1 PSSFWPG
8 VKRRVVELGP
18 SYLDRNTSQGR
29 RNQSQSNRSQKLS
42 SRSRRRTSLHRR
54 AGITRRTATSNSAA
68 MRCEVRTQNRWPTTW
83 LNRGTYMTIPV
94 AIRTS
99 TADATDQC
107 RVFSVADARIGV
119 IAAGLPVAG
128 MRGVHSGDPPQPLDP
143 LVAVVKRHDQ
153 SRRRTAFRAEG
164 CVRKPEGDD
173 DVRLQRSRHIE
184 VVDICAVR

>member
-1 PSSFWPG
+1 
-8 VKRRVVELGP
+8 
-18 SYLDRNTSQGR
+18 
-29 RNQSQSNRSQKLS
+29 
-42 SRSRRRTSLHRR
+42 
-54 AGITRRTATSNSAA
+54 
-68 MRCEVRTQNRWPTTW
+68 MRCEVRTQKRWPTTW

-128 MRGVHSGDPPQPLDP
+128 TRGVHSGDPPQPLDP

-153 SRRRTAFRAEG
+153 SRWRTSFWAER
-164 CVRKPEGDD
+164 CVRKPERHDD
-173 DVRLQRSRHIE
+173 LRLLCSCHIE
-184 VVDICAVR
+184 EIDICAVR